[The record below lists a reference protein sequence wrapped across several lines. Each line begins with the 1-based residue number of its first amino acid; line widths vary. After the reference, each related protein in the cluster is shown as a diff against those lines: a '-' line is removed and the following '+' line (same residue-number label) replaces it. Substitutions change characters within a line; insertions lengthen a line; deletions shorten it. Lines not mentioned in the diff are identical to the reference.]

1 MSDLEDDINEPV
13 DMVDESTD
21 TTVEVEEETTDEAQA
36 DTNEVEEESQ
46 DESDTEEVSESEEE
60 PEAQAEEE
68 PDDEAIKAHNAEM
81 AQRRI
86 AQRDARR
93 QQEAALLQA
102 QRQYVEEAES
112 DAQRLVNEL
121 HIERYNQTVQNN
133 EKAIL
138 TEYERV
144 KADPALQIFNPESKE
159 YRPDLFNELQETF
172 EKGYTQV
179 DEWGNVVAVN
189 ASFYDKAKQWGNM
202 WNRQAKISEA
212 KASSNLKKSMSKA
225 EPQSNSAPRPAKN
238 KDPLM
243 DLLTSDD

>member
-21 TTVEVEEETTDEAQA
+21 TTVEVEEEATDEAQT
-36 DTNEVEEESQ
+36 DTNVEEESQ

-60 PEAQAEEE
+60 PEAEAEEE

-86 AQRDARR
+86 AQREARR
-93 QQEAALLQA
+93 KQEAELLQA

-121 HIERYNQTVQNN
+121 HIERYNQAVQNN

-189 ASFYDKAKQWGNM
+189 ASFYEKAKQWGNM

-225 EPQSNSAPRPAKN
+225 EPQSNSAPRPTKN

-243 DLLTSDD
+243 DILMSDD